1 MPMIVKA
8 FAYDACHVPK
18 PLIYNCDIN
27 EKIGRKP
34 AGSHAAS
41 TVMNTWNGRYEMTFC
56 RLSPDFLNVFAFSS
70 PSFCSM
76 ITWLLPFRQYCFGK
90 KRGGVGRVVK
100 NATSCRSH
108 SVWACCAEQNSGWCP
123 WRHCLKQTCCSECR

>member
-41 TVMNTWNGRYEMTFC
+41 TVMNTWNGRCETTFC
-56 RLSPDFLNVFAFSS
+56 LVLSEIALRFTQLSGLFNTIKPPFSPDFFL
-70 PSFCSM
+70 
-76 ITWLLPFRQYCFGK
+76 
-90 KRGGVGRVVK
+90 
-100 NATSCRSH
+100 
-108 SVWACCAEQNSGWCP
+108 
-123 WRHCLKQTCCSECR
+123 